1 MICGAGK
8 LEAIFVMIRQIESY
22 LPVKA
27 AYVTAILKM
36 VGIAYVGQFS
46 AGLCRDAGYSSVA
59 GQIELFCRVSHPAD
73 QHACSWLFWKRCRD
87 SWDETG
93 DFGAASVSGALK
105 VKGIP
110 VWGQEETEELAGDLQ
125 EEILRTGKK

>member
-1 MICGAGK
+1 MDVVKIAALGLMAVAAGLFFCQVRPEYTVYISLAAGLLILICGAGK

-36 VGIAYVGQFS
+36 GGIAYVGQFS

-59 GQIELFCRVSHPAD
+59 GQIELFCRVSILLISMPVFLA
-73 QHACSWLFWKRCRD
+73 LL
-87 SWDETG
+87 ET
-93 DFGAASVSGALK
+93 
-105 VKGIP
+105 
-110 VWGQEETEELAGDLQ
+110 LQ
-125 EEILRTGKK
+125 GFLG